1 MSDNTDNQ
9 NSEQNASQSS
19 ENELTTAQSVNSSVP
34 TVKLEDELKQSFI
47 DYAMSVIVDRALPDV
62 RDGLKPVHR
71 RVLFDM
77 YDLKVWSTG
86 QTKKSARIVG
96 DVIGRFHPHGDTAV
110 YETIVRM
117 AQWFSMREPLIFGQG
132 NFGDIDGDGAAAMR
146 YTEVKMTKIAEQ
158 MLADIDKETVDSYPN
173 YDGNEQIPEVL
184 PTKFPNLLVNG
195 SSGIAVGMATNIPTH
210 NLSEVI
216 DGVIAV
222 LDNPEIGLDELMH
235 YIPGPDFPTGG
246 IIVGTDGI
254 RQAYETGKGR
264 CIIRSKT
271 RVETDKSGKQTIYVD
286 EIPYVVHKVDIVKQ
300 IEKLIKEKKIEGIA
314 SIVDE
319 SDKDCAVKIAIDL
332 KRDAYPE
339 AVLNNLYQ
347 NTMLQASFPINMV
360 ALVHNHPKQL
370 SLKEILT
377 EFVKFRREIVTRR
390 TVYLLRQARRTAH
403 TNEGLMIAKANIQR
417 VIDIIT
423 AADNA
428 EDARIK
434 LMAEAWD
441 SSVISPL
448 IQRAEDG
455 SNISLP
461 QGIPADKG
469 IIGDKY
475 YLSDPQARAILEL
488 RLSKLTHLA
497 QDEIR
502 DKYNELVAAIRDY
515 LEILN
520 NPERMKQEIR
530 TELQEVKETYGNK
543 RKTAFTVDLGKID
556 KGDLIARRDVIVTLS
571 AQGYIKYQ
579 DISTYE
585 SQARGGKGKLAT
597 KLKDEDYITKVVVAS
612 THDKMMFFTNKGR
625 AFVSVVYDLPTSENR
640 TSKGLPVQNFFN
652 IDKENGEVVTAL
664 LPISEF
670 NSEQYFFMA
679 TKNGLIK
686 KTSLSAYASFVN
698 RMGTNG
704 LIALKLNAGDEL
716 IGVELSSGDDDVFL
730 FTSNGYAQH
739 FCEYYKRSAVADE
752 DSSDDADSSDNSQE
766 SSDENDDSSID
777 RHSGAGVR
785 PSGRGSG
792 CIRGIKLRENGK
804 VVSLMVIPPSEVDKQ
819 FLIACANGYG
829 KRTRLSDISLRNR
842 GGMGVIVIKNLDR
855 NGEVVGAVLAD
866 DNSDYM
872 LITNQGQLIRSS
884 MSDTPLVSRSAAGNI
899 LMRMYEGDSV
909 MAIQSIPE
917 DVVQNSKKMAEARQK
932 EREELKAAQ
941 EAQNSSPSL
950 ETALN
955 EKPDESAPE
964 NSTDTQTVDS
974 GDNNSDNQ

>member
-1 MSDNTDNQ
+1 MSDNTDNP
-9 NSEQNASQSS
+9 NSEQNMSQPA

-34 TVKLEDELKQSFI
+34 LVNLEDELKQSFI

-77 YDLKVWSTG
+77 YDLKVWSSG

-96 DVIGRFHPHGDTAV
+96 DVIGRFHPHGDIAV

-158 MLADIDKETVDSYPN
+158 MLADIDKDTVDSYPN

-210 NLSEVI
+210 NLSEVV

-254 RQAYETGKGR
+254 RQAYATGKGR

-271 RVETDKSGKQTIYVD
+271 RIETDKSGKQTIYVD

-300 IEKLIKEKKIEGIA
+300 IEKLIKEKKIEGISA
-314 SIVDE
+314 IVDE

-347 NTMLQASFPINMV
+347 NTLLQASFPINMV
-360 ALVHNHPKQL
+360 ALVHNHPRQL

-390 TVYLLRQARRTAH
+390 TVYLLRQARRSAH
-403 TNEGLMIAKANIQR
+403 TNEGLMVAKVNIQR

-423 AADNA
+423 SSDNV
-428 EDARIK
+428 EDARLK

-441 SSVISPL
+441 GSVISPL
-448 IQRAEDG
+448 IQRTADG
-455 SNISLP
+455 TNISLP
-461 QGIPADKG
+461 QGIPEDRG
-469 IIGDKY
+469 IVGDKY
-475 YLSDPQARAILEL
+475 YLSDPQARAILDL

-502 DKYNELVAAIRDY
+502 DKYNELVAAIHDY
-515 LEILN
+515 LDILN
-520 NPERMKQEIR
+520 NPERMKKEIR
-530 TELQEVKETYGNK
+530 TELEEVKEKYGNA
-543 RKTAFTVDLGKID
+543 RKTSFTVDLGKID

-585 SQARGGKGKLAT
+585 SQGRGGKGKLAT

-625 AFVSVVYDLPTSENR
+625 AFVSVVYDLPTSESR

-652 IDKENGEVVTAL
+652 IDRENGEVVTAL

-679 TKNGLIK
+679 TRNGLIK

-704 LIALKLNAGDEL
+704 LIAVKLNEGDEL

-739 FCEYYKRSAVADE
+739 FCEYYKVSAVADDTDAE
-752 DSSDDADSSDNSQE
+752 NIDESSDSSDDS
-766 SSDENDDSSID
+766 DDSSID
-777 RHSGAGVR
+777 RHSGSGVR

-792 CIRGIKLRENGK
+792 CIRGIKIRDIGK
-804 VVSLMVIPPSEVDKQ
+804 VVSLMVVPPSEVEKQ

-829 KRTRLSDISLRNR
+829 KRSRLSDISLRNR

-855 NGEVVGAVLAD
+855 NGEVIGAVPAD
-866 DNSDYM
+866 ENSDYM

-884 MSDTPLVSRSAAGNI
+884 MSDTPLVGRTASGNI

-909 MAIQSIPE
+909 MALQSIPE
-917 DVVQNSKKMAEARQK
+917 DVVENSKKMAEARQK
-932 EREELKAAQ
+932 EREELKAAMD
-941 EAQNSSPSL
+941 AQNTSVQTDENAHEKDTDSL
-950 ETALN
+950 
-955 EKPDESAPE
+955 S
-964 NSTDTQTVDS
+964 VDS
-974 GDNNSDNQ
+974 ADNNSDNH

>member
-1 MSDNTDNQ
+1 
-9 NSEQNASQSS
+9 
-19 ENELTTAQSVNSSVP
+19 
-34 TVKLEDELKQSFI
+34 
-47 DYAMSVIVDRALPDV
+47 
-62 RDGLKPVHR
+62 
-71 RVLFDM
+71 
-77 YDLKVWSTG
+77 
-86 QTKKSARIVG
+86 
-96 DVIGRFHPHGDTAV
+96 
-110 YETIVRM
+110 
-117 AQWFSMREPLIFGQG
+117 
-132 NFGDIDGDGAAAMR
+132 
-146 YTEVKMTKIAEQ
+146 
-158 MLADIDKETVDSYPN
+158 
-173 YDGNEQIPEVL
+173 
-184 PTKFPNLLVNG
+184 
-195 SSGIAVGMATNIPTH
+195 
-210 NLSEVI
+210 
-216 DGVIAV
+216 
-222 LDNPEIGLDELMH
+222 
-235 YIPGPDFPTGG
+235 
-246 IIVGTDGI
+246 
-254 RQAYETGKGR
+254 
-264 CIIRSKT
+264 
-271 RVETDKSGKQTIYVD
+271 
-286 EIPYVVHKVDIVKQ
+286 
-300 IEKLIKEKKIEGIA
+300 
-314 SIVDE
+314 
-319 SDKDCAVKIAIDL
+319 
-332 KRDAYPE
+332 
-339 AVLNNLYQ
+339 
-347 NTMLQASFPINMV
+347 MV

-441 SSVISPL
+441 ASVISPL

-679 TKNGLIK
+679 TKNGLVK

-704 LIALKLNAGDEL
+704 LIALKLNEGDEL

-752 DSSDDADSSDNSQE
+752 DSSDDADSTDNSQE

-792 CIRGIKLRENGK
+792 CIRGIKLREK
-804 VVSLMVIPPSEVDKQ
+804 VKLYP
-819 FLIACANGYG
+819 
-829 KRTRLSDISLRNR
+829 
-842 GGMGVIVIKNLDR
+842 
-855 NGEVVGAVLAD
+855 
-866 DNSDYM
+866 
-872 LITNQGQLIRSS
+872 
-884 MSDTPLVSRSAAGNI
+884 
-899 LMRMYEGDSV
+899 
-909 MAIQSIPE
+909 
-917 DVVQNSKKMAEARQK
+917 
-932 EREELKAAQ
+932 
-941 EAQNSSPSL
+941 
-950 ETALN
+950 
-955 EKPDESAPE
+955 
-964 NSTDTQTVDS
+964 
-974 GDNNSDNQ
+974 